1 MMNDQPPAY
10 PNSESFDHLF
20 WDAFDW
26 RHAFFVLLIIT
37 LAMFGDM
44 LFTDSG
50 RILSAPGLDMYA
62 GELSG
67 LDSAYRALRNGNV
80 TPWSPHL
87 FSGSSTLSTAL
98 YPPHLVYLFLSLPQ
112 AVNAGIALHVFLAG
126 FFMYLWAAYRR
137 LHPLACLLTA
147 VLFMF
152 SGPYF
157 MHVFAGH
164 VGNLCAMTW
173 APLIFFAIDGMMDR
187 PSQKWALLG
196 SFAVA
201 MQILTGQYQ
210 YVYYMAIAVCL
221 YGGGRLFFIAK
232 RKYVILGLLAIPAGS
247 LLLTA
252 FQVLLVLT
260 SSREGV
266 RGTGV
271 AAGFASMFSFPPENF
286 ITFVA
291 PFFFGDIQDFPYW
304 GRCYLWEMCLF
315 TGVSGFFLAL
325 YGAVEGTVPDL
336 RTERSGVVESGL
348 SPEKRTRQ
356 GLITM
361 IMILMILALGAH
373 TPLFKILF
381 DWFPGFN
388 KFRGTSKFMFFASLF
403 WILLAGY
410 GLDRLIRQ
418 EIFLRKFFVI
428 PLTAALIMGGM
439 AAWIFSTATATATGS
454 LWGGIVQSV
463 AGSGESYFPFSLFK
477 NGAFLAEASRFSA
490 LGLGVAAGS
499 CLIVAGLLFLS
510 RSSRRAIYVLILLAV
525 IEMFTFARLN
535 RPTFAYNDL
544 LISQFKAF
552 YKAHPGDYRVLSFV
566 NANTAMS
573 TGAQDIWGYGP
584 MAMGRYVQFM
594 AWTQGAD
601 PDTATTYLKIR
612 QYHPLFK
619 MLRLRYILTP
629 GEKGVT
635 VQEYP
640 GWMPRTSLVQDWRA
654 AGSRKEIFQELGK
667 QTFDPRRTVVL
678 ERAPRFDKLT
688 MSGKPLILSLSK
700 DKPAFVTGQVKS
712 DGKNTHAVLDSASD
726 HLTIK
731 ANLATPAILLITD
744 NYSRGWQVRSLSP
757 SFQSQY
763 EIMPANYTL
772 IAIPLAAGEH
782 LLRVEYRSL
791 PFVIGA
797 WVSAIAWLGF
807 GGLLGLLW
815 IGPRRSYRWGVTDN
829 LRGIKNNFSS

>member
-1 MMNDQPPAY
+1 MTIDQPPAY
-10 PNSESFDHLF
+10 PTSESFDHLF

-26 RHAFFVLLIIT
+26 RHAFFVLFMIT
-37 LAMFGDM
+37 LAMFGDV

-50 RILSAPGLDMYA
+50 RILSAPGLDLYA
-62 GELSG
+62 GELTG
-67 LDSAYRALRNGNV
+67 LDFVYRELGNGNL
-80 TPWSPHL
+80 TLWNPHV
-87 FSGSSTLSTAL
+87 FSGSSMLSTAL
-98 YPPHLVYLFLSLPQ
+98 YPPHFLHLLLPLAP
-112 AVNAGIALHVFLAG
+112 AVNAGIALHVLLTG
-126 FFMYLWAAYRR
+126 FFMYLWAAHRR

-147 VLFMF
+147 VLLMF

-164 VGNLCAMTW
+164 VGNLGAMTW

-187 PSQKWALLG
+187 PSRKWALLG
-196 SFAVA
+196 IFAVA

-221 YGGGRLFFIAK
+221 YGGGRLFSLVK

-252 FQVLLVLT
+252 FQVVLVLT
-260 SSREGV
+260 SSQEGV
-266 RGTGV
+266 RGVGV
-271 AAGFASMFSFPPENF
+271 AAGFASMFSFPPENL

-291 PFFFGDIQDFPYW
+291 PFFFGNIQDFPYW

-315 TGVSGFFLAL
+315 TGASGFFLAL
-325 YGAVEGTVPDL
+325 YGAVSG
-336 RTERSGVVESGL
+336 ER
-348 SPEKRTRQ
+348 RMRQ
-356 GLITM
+356 GLIAM
-361 IMILMILALGAH
+361 IMILVILALGAH

-381 DWFPGFN
+381 DWLPGFN

-439 AAWIFSTATATATGS
+439 AAWIFSTATATAGS
-454 LWGGIVQSV
+454 LWGGIVRFV
-463 AGSGESYFPFSLFK
+463 ANTGESYFPFSLFK
-477 NGAFLAEASRFSA
+477 NGAFLSEASRFSA

-499 CLIVAGLLFLS
+499 CLIVAGLLFLN
-510 RSSRRAIYVLILLAV
+510 RSSRRAIYVLTLVAV

-544 LISQFKAF
+544 LIPQFKAF
-552 YKAHPGDYRVLSFV
+552 YQAHPGDYRVLSFV

-619 MLRLRYILTP
+619 MLRLRYIFTP

-640 GWMPRTSLVQDWRA
+640 DWMPRISLVQDWRV
-654 AGSRKEIFQELGK
+654 AGTRKEIFQELGK
-667 QTFDPRRTVVL
+667 QTFDPRRMVVL
-678 ERAPRFDKLT
+678 EKAPT
-688 MSGKPLILSLSK
+688 PG
-700 DKPAFVTGQVKS
+700 PASAPGHLKS
-712 DGKNTHAVLDSASD
+712 DGKNTYAVLDSASD

-731 ANLATPAILLITD
+731 ANLAMPAILLITD
-744 NYSRGWQVRSLSP
+744 NYSRGWRVRSLNP

-772 IAIPLAAGEH
+772 MAIPLAAGEH
-782 LLRVEYRSL
+782 LLRVEYRPL

-797 WVSAIAWLGF
+797 WVAAIAWLGF

-815 IGPRRSYRWGVTDN
+815 IGPRKSCRISLTGT
-829 LRGIKNNFSS
+829 

>member
-1 MMNDQPPAY
+1 MINDQPPAC

-37 LAMFGDM
+37 LTMFGDM

-50 RILSAPGLDMYA
+50 RILSAPGLDLYA

-67 LDSAYRALRNGNV
+67 FDSGLRALRNGIV
-80 TPWSPHL
+80 SFWSPHL
-87 FSGSSTLSTAL
+87 FSGSFTLGTAL
-98 YPPHLVYLFLSLPQ
+98 YPPNFLYLFLPLPQ
-112 AVNAGIALHVFLAG
+112 AVNTCIALHVFLAG

-147 VLFMF
+147 VIFMF

-187 PSQKWALLG
+187 PSLQWALLG
-196 SFAVA
+196 TFAVA

-210 YVYYMAIAVCL
+210 YVYYAAIAVCL
-221 YGGGRLFFIAK
+221 YGGGRLFFIVK
-232 RKYVILGLLAIPAGS
+232 RKYVILGLLTIPVGS
-247 LLLTA
+247 LLLAA
-252 FQVLLVLT
+252 FQILPVLT
-260 SSREGV
+260 SSSEGV
-266 RGTGV
+266 RGAGV
-271 AAGFASMFSFPPENF
+271 VAGFASMFSFPPENL
-286 ITFVA
+286 ITLVA

-315 TGVSGFFLAL
+315 TGVAGFFLVL
-325 YGAVEGTVPDL
+325 YGAVNC
-336 RTERSGVVESGL
+336 ER
-348 SPEKRTRQ
+348 RTRQ
-356 GLITM
+356 GLIAM

-373 TPLFKILF
+373 TPLFKVLF
-381 DWFPGFN
+381 DWLPGFN

-403 WILLAGY
+403 WILLSGY

-418 EIFLRKFFVI
+418 DVFSRKFFVI
-428 PLTAALIMGGM
+428 PLTAALILGGM
-439 AAWIFSTATATATGS
+439 TVWIFSTATATATGS

-477 NGAFLAEASRFSA
+477 NGAFLAEARRFSA

-535 RPTFAYNDL
+535 RPTFAYSDL

-601 PDTATTYLKIR
+601 PDTATTYLNIR

-619 MLRLRYILTP
+619 MLRLRYIFTP

-640 GWMPRTSLVQDWRA
+640 DWMPRISLVQDWRV

-667 QTFDPRRTVVL
+667 QTFDPRRMVVL
-678 ERAPRFDKLT
+678 EKAPRFNKLT
-688 MSGKPLILSLSK
+688 TSGKPLILSLSK
-700 DKPAFVTGQVKS
+700 DKPAFETGQVKS
-712 DGKNTHAVLDSASD
+712 DGKNTYAVLDSASD

-744 NYSRGWQVRSLSP
+744 NYSRGWRVRSLSP
-757 SFQSQY
+757 SFQFQY

-772 IAIPLAAGEH
+772 MAIPLAAGDH
-782 LLRVEYRSL
+782 LLRVEYRPL

-797 WVSAIAWLGF
+797 WVAAIAWLGF

-815 IGPRRSYRWGVTDN
+815 LGPRRYYRISLTGA
-829 LRGIKNNFSS
+829 